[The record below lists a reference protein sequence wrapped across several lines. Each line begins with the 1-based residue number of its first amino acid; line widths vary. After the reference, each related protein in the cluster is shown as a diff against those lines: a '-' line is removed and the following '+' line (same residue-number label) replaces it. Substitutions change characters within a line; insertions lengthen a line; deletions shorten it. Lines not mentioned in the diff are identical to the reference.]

1 MLLVLSDSEEGH
13 GRIRRPNNLLAGL
26 LIQGILHFKL
36 LQSKLFM
43 IFLGYWEE
51 SVLILCFD
59 KVSNDQL

>member
-1 MLLVLSDSEEGH
+1 MLLVLLDSWEGH
-13 GRIRRPNNLLAGL
+13 GRLRRPNSLLACL
-26 LIQGILHFKL
+26 LIHAMLYFKL
-36 LQSKLFM
+36 LQFKLLM